1 MNNITSPYSSIDNFV
16 QTAAQQPTY
25 VVGMGEALWDVLP
38 EGKQIG
44 GAPANF
50 AFHVSQFGLE
60 SRVVSALGAD
70 KLGLEIREVL
80 AQRQLQGLIEEVPYP
95 TGTVQVSIDAEGVHS
110 LHPCPT
116 QFGPTY
122 PCCMLGITGSAKHCV
137 APNHCTVS

>member
-60 SRVVSALGAD
+60 SRVVSAVGAD

-80 AQRQLQGLIEEVPYP
+80 AQRQLQRPHRRGALPHRH
-95 TGTVQVSIDAEGVHS
+95 GAS
-110 LHPCPT
+110 
-116 QFGPTY
+116 
-122 PCCMLGITGSAKHCV
+122 
-137 APNHCTVS
+137 